1 MLVLTMP
8 AYTLRVKL
16 AETSANSDPISKQS
30 KNKLNKERVARYR
43 KRVKE
48 DTEAQQKFLVKN
60 REYVQKHRQ
69 KK

>member
-1 MLVLTMP
+1 MP

-16 AETSANSDPISKQS
+16 AETSTNSDPIGKQS
-30 KNKLNKERVARYR
+30 KHLMKKKIVARYR